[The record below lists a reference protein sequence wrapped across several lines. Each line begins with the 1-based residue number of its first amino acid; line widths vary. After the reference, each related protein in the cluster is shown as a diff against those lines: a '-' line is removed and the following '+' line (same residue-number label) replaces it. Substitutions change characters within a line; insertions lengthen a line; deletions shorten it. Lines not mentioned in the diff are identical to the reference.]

1 MQKTVYYLV
10 HKDTQERLRYYK
22 SLAGARI
29 AQRSRNARLGFAER
43 IERVELGDNWE
54 VEQCLV
60 DGHIVEATYC
70 IVEDTIEQ
78 TDFYWAETP
87 INTGPKEIER
97 WIQQMP

>member
-29 AQRSRNARLGFAER
+29 AQRSRNARLGFLTR
-43 IERVELGDNWE
+43 VERVEISDNWE

-70 IVEDTIEQ
+70 VVEDTIEQ
-78 TDFYWAETP
+78 NDLQDLLED
-87 INTGPKEIER
+87 KL
-97 WIQQMP
+97 